1 MLPVKNIA
9 LVLKELKDMGFNYWI
24 PRTNKIKWSNENVTW
39 LLEMPLNQS
48 QQHYG
53 KWRNVHCQGDLNFE
67 QALEDILLELILI
80 LQRDVTD
87 DLRSPLFSGTL

>member
-39 LLEMPLNQS
+39 LLEMLLNQS